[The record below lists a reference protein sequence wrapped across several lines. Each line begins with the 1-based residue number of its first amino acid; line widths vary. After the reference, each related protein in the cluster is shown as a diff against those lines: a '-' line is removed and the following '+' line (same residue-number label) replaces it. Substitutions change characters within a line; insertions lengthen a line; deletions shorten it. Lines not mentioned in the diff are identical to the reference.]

1 MSESA
6 AKGRQVI
13 RGIDA
18 SGAHPVEYRFAHA
31 RGGNRHLTVVFADTH
46 GPDDHG
52 WATGMFDDLRSNILW
67 IRDRFDDGNTYY
79 LCKEGDFGIE
89 ESVIGLI
96 QKVVKALGLT
106 PADVT
111 LWGSSKGGSAALHF
125 GLKYGFR
132 NIVASVPQLR
142 IGTFVRDVHPDTG
155 RHMLGETMPED
166 RVRLLDSV
174 LTDLLVSEVNPG
186 AHLYLVSSP
195 QDEQYATQ
203 IEPYLGLLQRYPNFN
218 FLFSESP
225 HITGH
230 DEVTRRNT
238 PPLLGIA
245 HLLVEGISP
254 RLGVTRHGHEEP
266 DADRSGIT
274 GFLASTS
281 IVQDRLAPPV
291 VTMPLPHDP
300 LPVTGVPLTGRAP
313 GAVRV
318 SIWENGG
325 YLASAPVG
333 PEGDW
338 TWRREEPWSTGEH
351 TVRLFAVDRNGIQSA
366 RTDVTFTASD
376 RITVPRAPDATEPE
390 QRFDTE
396 QYFDTEG
403 ARVVLLPPLPHTPEP
418 GQQLL
423 ATSIRFTGAS
433 NAATRVGFRE
443 NGVLLGSCPVAHG
456 GRWLWDAVRDWS
468 AGTHTV
474 EVVAA
479 NDAGEVSPPATVT
492 FAVIPVPGQ

>member
-6 AKGRQVI
+6 AKGRPVI

-18 SGAHPVEYRFAHA
+18 SGACPVEYRFAHA
-31 RGGNRHLTVVFADTH
+31 RGGNRHLTVVFANIH
-46 GPDDHG
+46 APDDYG
-52 WATGMFDDLRSNILW
+52 WATGIFDNLRSNILW
-67 IRDRFDDGNTYY
+67 IRDRFDGGNTYY
-79 LCKEGDFGIE
+79 LCRNGDFGVE
-89 ESVIGLI
+89 QSVIGLI

-111 LWGSSKGGSAALHF
+111 LWGSSKGGSAALYF

-142 IGTFVRDVHPDTG
+142 IGTFVRDEYPRTG
-155 RHMLGETMPED
+155 RHMLGETMPQD
-166 RVRLLDSV
+166 TVRLLDSV
-174 LTDLLVSEVNPG
+174 LTDLLASEANPG

-203 IEPYLGLLQRYPNFN
+203 IEPYLGLLQQYPNFN

-230 DEVTRRNT
+230 GKVTQRNT

-245 HLLVEGISP
+245 CLLVEGISP
-254 RLGVTRHGHEEP
+254 RLGVTRHGYEEP

-274 GFLASTS
+274 DFLTSTS
-281 IVQDRLAPPV
+281 VVRDRLAPPV
-291 VTMPLPHDP
+291 VTVPLPQEP
-300 LPVTGVPLTGRAP
+300 LPVTGVALTGRAP

-318 SIWENGG
+318 SIWKNGE
-325 YLASAPVG
+325 YLGSAPVG
-333 PEGDW
+333 DEGDW
-338 TWRREEPWSTGEH
+338 TWRSERSWSAGEH
-351 TVRLFAVDRNGIQSA
+351 TVRLFAVDRSGIQSR
-366 RTDVTFTASD
+366 RTDVTVTTSD
-376 RITVPRAPDATEPE
+376 RTTVPDAPDITPPG
-390 QRFDTE
+390 
-396 QYFDTEG
+396 QYLDAEG
-403 ARVVLLPPLPHTPEP
+403 ARVVLLPPLLHTPEP

-433 NAATRVGFRE
+433 NAATHVGFRE
-443 NGVLLGSCPVAHG
+443 NGVLLGSCPVAHD
-456 GRWLWDAVRDWS
+456 GRWLWNADHDWLP
-468 AGTHTV
+468 GTHTV

-479 NDAGEVSPPATVT
+479 NEAGEASPPATLT

>member
-6 AKGRQVI
+6 AKGRRVI

-18 SGAHPVEYRFAHA
+18 SGAYPVEYRFAHA
-31 RGGNRHLTVVFADTH
+31 RGGNRHLTVVFANIDA
-46 GPDDHG
+46 PDDYG
-52 WATGMFDDLRSNILW
+52 WATGIFDNLRSNILW
-67 IRDRFDDGNTYY
+67 IRDRFDGGNTYY
-79 LCKEGDFGIE
+79 LCRDGDFGIE
-89 ESVIGLI
+89 QSVIGLI

-111 LWGSSKGGSAALHF
+111 LWGSSKGGSAALYF
-125 GLKYGFR
+125 GLRYGFR
-132 NIVASVPQLR
+132 NIVASVPQFR
-142 IGTFVRDVHPDTG
+142 IGTFVRDMYPRTG
-155 RHMLGETMPED
+155 RHMLGDTMPED
-166 RVRLLDSV
+166 RVQLLDSV
-174 LTDLLVSEVNPG
+174 LNDLLASDANPD

-230 DEVTRRNT
+230 GKVTQRNT

-245 HLLVEGISP
+245 GLLVEGISP
-254 RLGVTRHGHEEP
+254 RLGITRHGYEEP

-274 GFLASTS
+274 GFLAATA
-281 IVQDRLAPPV
+281 IVQDWLVPPV
-291 VTMPLPHDP
+291 VTTPLPHDP
-300 LPVTGVPLTGRAP
+300 LPVTGASLTGRAP

-318 SIWENGG
+318 SIWENGD

-338 TWRREEPWSTGEH
+338 TWQREGAWSTGEH

-376 RITVPRAPDATEPE
+376 RITTPKAPETTAP
-390 QRFDTE
+390 E
-396 QYFDTEG
+396 QYFDVEG
-403 ARVVLLPPLPHTPEP
+403 TRVTLLPPLTHTPEP

-433 NAATRVGFRE
+433 NGATHVGFRE
-443 NGVLLGSCPVAHG
+443 NGVLLGSCPVGHD
-456 GRWLWDAVRDWS
+456 GRWLWNADGDWLP
-468 AGTHTV
+468 GTHTV

-479 NDAGEVSPPATVT
+479 NDTGEVSPPATVT
-492 FAVIPVPGQ
+492 FAVMPVPGR